1 MPKRRDALKTL
12 AAASVAPSLVLPAS
26 AKGAGTIKVGALYS
40 LTGTMAISTK
50 VLTDT
55 VLMGV
60 DEINR
65 FHGGVLGRRLEAVV
79 ADPASTWP
87 LFSEKAKQMITRDG
101 VAAIFGCW
109 TSMAR
114 KAVLPVVEQYNNLL
128 FYALQ
133 YEGQELSNNVFYTGA
148 TPNQQAIPAV
158 EYLMSPAGGGARRF
172 VLLGTDYLYPRTTN
186 QILRAFLKTKGVKDA
201 DLLEIY
207 TPFGHRDYQAIV
219 ARIKQFSQGGK
230 TAVVST
236 INGDSNLPFYQ
247 TLAQAGVHAKDVPVM
262 AFSIGEVE
270 LRSMDTTALHGHL
283 AAWNYFMSVQNQGN
297 TVFTRNWANYAKG
310 KRIAGHATRPVTSD
324 PMEAVWLSMHL
335 WRQAVEQA
343 KTTETNA
350 VIAAMAG
357 QRYDAPSGFTVHMD
371 EQNHH
376 LHKPVMVGEIKRNG
390 QFDVVWRSPGLIK
403 PQPWS
408 PYIAG
413 NNKNRDEPVRKSN

>member
-26 AKGAGTIKVGALYS
+26 AKGTGTIKVGALYS

-50 VLTDT
+50 VLTET

-114 KAVLPVVEQYNNLL
+114 KAVLPVVEQHNNLL

-133 YEGQELSNNVFYTGA
+133 YEGEELSNNVFYTGA

-158 EYLMSPAGGGARRF
+158 QYLMSPAGGGARRF

-186 QILRAFLKTKGVKDA
+186 QILRAFLKSKGVKDA
-201 DLLEIY
+201 ELLEIY

-219 ARIKQFSQGGK
+219 AKIKQFSQGGK

-247 TLAQAGVHAKDVPVM
+247 ALAHAGVRAKDVPVM

-270 LRSMDTTALHGHL
+270 LRSMDTAVLHGHL
-283 AAWNYFMSVQNQGN
+283 AAWNYFMSVQSQGN
-297 TVFTRNWANYAKG
+297 AVFTRNWANYAKA

-324 PMEAVWLSMHL
+324 PMEAVWIGMHM
-335 WRQAVEQA
+335 WRQAVEKA

-371 EQNHH
+371 EKNHH

-390 QFDVVWRSPGLIK
+390 QFDVVWQSPGLVK
-403 PQPWS
+403 AQPWS

-413 NNKNRDEPVRKSN
+413 NDKNRDEPVRKSN

>member
-12 AAASVAPSLVLPAS
+12 AAAAAAPSLLLPAS
-26 AKGAGTIKVGALYS
+26 AKATGPIKVGALYS

-65 FHGGVLGRRLEAVV
+65 YHGGVLGRRLEAVV

-87 LFSEKAKQMITRDG
+87 LFSEKARQMITRDG

-114 KAVLPVVEQYNNLL
+114 KAVLPVVEQHNKLL

-133 YEGQELSNNVFYTGA
+133 YEGEELSNNVFYSGA

-158 EYLMSPAGGGARRF
+158 EYLMSQAGGGARRF

-186 QILRAFLKTKGVKDA
+186 KILRAFLKTKGVKDV

-219 ARIKQFSQGGK
+219 ANIKQFSQGGK
-230 TAVVST
+230 TAVLST

-247 TLAQAGVHAKDVPVM
+247 ALAKAGVRAKDVPVM

-270 LRSMDTTALHGHL
+270 LRSMDTAAMHGHL
-283 AAWNYFMSVQNQGN
+283 AAWNYFMSVKNPGN
-297 TVFTRNWANYAKG
+297 TAFTRNWANYAKA

-324 PMEAVWLSMHL
+324 PMEAVWIGMHL

-357 QRYDAPSGFTVHMD
+357 QRFDAPSGFKVHMD
-371 EQNHH
+371 DKNHH
-376 LHKPVMVGEIKRNG
+376 LHKPVMVGQIKANG
-390 QFDVVWRSPGLIK
+390 QFDVVWQSPGLVK
-403 PQPWS
+403 AQPWS

-413 NNKNRDEPVRKSN
+413 NDKARDEPARKAN